1 MNATLS
7 ITAALFAM
15 LCSRLVASPLDEAK
29 VRRVVNEVTL
39 VAPQAKPRRAVEEQV
54 MRAEDAL
61 RVGPRSRAELLF
73 PDHTLARLGAE
84 TELALRR
91 GSRELALARGTLLLE
106 VPGFRGGVRVRLGS
120 LTAVAGAATILVE
133 HLPAQSVKIVVL
145 AGDLRVCVAGFLGD
159 SIVIPPGKMLITAP
173 EVKRLPDPVD
183 VDLSTLVK
191 TSALI
196 DAGTFSAG
204 AAPLASLPRIERE
217 ILRQA
222 GFFKVKRLIPTNLAI
237 VGSGTS
243 VVIPG
248 QEGAG
253 ATEAK
258 VTPGNSVVVG
268 GRNEMAIPNSAEIAA
283 HRSPAETL
291 DEENSLPQP

>member
-1 MNATLS
+1 MNATLP

-15 LCSRLVASPLDEAK
+15 LCTRLDASPLAEAK
-29 VRRVVNEVTL
+29 VSRVVNEVT
-39 VAPQAKPRRAVEEQV
+39 VAAPQAKPRRAAEQQV
-54 MRAEDAL
+54 VGAENAV

-84 TELALRR
+84 TDLGFRR
-91 GSRELALARGTLLLE
+91 GTRELALAQGTLLLE
-106 VPGFRGGVRVRLGS
+106 VPGFRGGARVRTGS
-120 LTAVAGAATILVE
+120 LTAVCGAATILVE
-133 HLPAQSVKIVVL
+133 HLPSQSLKIVVL
-145 AGDLRVCVAGFLGD
+145 AGNVRVCVAGFLGD
-159 SIVIPPGKMLITAP
+159 SIVLSPGKMLITTP

-196 DAGTFSAG
+196 EAAKFSAG

-217 ILRQA
+217 IARQA
-222 GFFKVKRLIPTNLAI
+222 GSFKSARLIPTNLAI

-248 QEGAG
+248 QPAAG
-253 ATEAK
+253 
-258 VTPGNSVVVG
+258 GNSVVVDSE
-268 GRNEMAIPNSAEIAA
+268 NDAAIPKSAGIAA
-283 HRSPAETL
+283 HRSPAGTH
-291 DEENSLPQP
+291 DDGNPLPQP

>member
-1 MNATLS
+1 MNASLP

-15 LCSRLVASPLDEAK
+15 LCARLVASPLDDAT
-29 VRRVVNEVTL
+29 VSRVVHEVTL
-39 VAPQAKPRRAVEEQV
+39 AAPQARPRGAAQHQV
-54 MRAEDAL
+54 VRPDDTV
-61 RVGPRSRAELLF
+61 RVGARSRAELRF

-91 GSRELALARGTLLLE
+91 GTRELTLARGTLLLE
-106 VPGFRGGVRVRLGS
+106 VPGFRGGARVRMGS
-120 LTAVAGAATILVE
+120 LTAVCGAATILVE
-133 HLPAQSVKIVVL
+133 HLPAQSVKLMVL

-159 SIVIPPGKMLITAP
+159 SIVIPPGKMLITTP

-196 DAGTFSAG
+196 NAATFAAG

-217 ILRQA
+217 IARQA
-222 GFFKVKRLIPTNLAI
+222 DSFKAKRLIPTNLAI

-248 QEGAG
+248 QPDAES
-253 ATEAK
+253 TEEPIAR
-258 VTPGNSVVVG
+258 GNSAIVD
-268 GRNEMAIPNSAEIAA
+268 GRSETAAPNPAGLAV
-283 HRSPAETL
+283 HRELAREADRESP
-291 DEENSLPQP
+291 LPEP